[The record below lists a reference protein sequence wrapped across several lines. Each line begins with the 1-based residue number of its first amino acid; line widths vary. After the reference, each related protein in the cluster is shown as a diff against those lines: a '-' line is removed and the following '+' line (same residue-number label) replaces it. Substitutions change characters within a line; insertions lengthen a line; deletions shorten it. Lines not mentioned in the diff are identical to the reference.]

1 MNNLKKEMYSA
12 LSELG
17 IQSIDEYGVVRNAF
31 EEIEKI
37 NVKINEVANSVN
49 ELNELSKKINHNVKF
64 FGNFTSSTN
73 KILANEQ
80 DKYENFKENFKATLK
95 LILMTIIIILA
106 GYGLYNII
114 W

>member
-49 ELNELSKKINHNVKF
+49 ELNELSKK
-64 FGNFTSSTN
+64 
-73 KILANEQ
+73 
-80 DKYENFKENFKATLK
+80 
-95 LILMTIIIILA
+95 LIIT
-106 GYGLYNII
+106 
-114 W
+114 